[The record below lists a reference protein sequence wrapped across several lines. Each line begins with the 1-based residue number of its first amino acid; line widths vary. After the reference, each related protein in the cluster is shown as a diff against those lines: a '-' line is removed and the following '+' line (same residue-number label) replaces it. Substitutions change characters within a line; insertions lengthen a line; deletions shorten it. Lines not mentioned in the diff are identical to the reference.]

1 MGRYRPVA
9 NGRFIVGAGLYIET
23 MTQTPLQDSASTTAT
38 PSPPVAKQVPTERK
52 HHGDTFVDNYEWLRD
67 KESAEVVEH
76 LKAENAYQEAVTAHQ
91 EPLREAIFQEIKG
104 RTQET
109 DLSVPHRKDDWWYF
123 SRSVE
128 GKEYGIQCRVKAE
141 DTGNPVQDWTPPRVE
156 PGVDIPGEE
165 VLLDGNVE
173 AEGKPFFSVGGTAVT
188 VDGTLYAY
196 AVDNSGDER
205 FTLRI
210 KDLRTG
216 ELLPDVI
223 ENIFYGVSFSP
234 DGTRIFYTVV
244 DASWRPY
251 QVKAHTLGTPVEEDA
266 VVYQEDDAAMW
277 LGFELSADRR
287 YLVLGI
293 GCSEY
298 SETRLLR
305 FDDPAQELT
314 TVISR
319 NERVLYEAEPFLLPG
334 PDGAKTEKILLTHNR
349 SAVNSMVSLADPA
362 ELGKPLAEQ
371 QWATVVEHSDDV
383 RVNGAG
389 VTSTHLVVSIRKDT
403 IERVQVIGL
412 AGLGTAAQEPPVEP
426 AFDEELYTAG
436 VGGSDYEAPV
446 IRLGYTSYFTPSRV
460 YDFVLP
466 TPEKPAGE
474 LLLRK
479 ESPVLG
485 GYDGRDYVATREW
498 ATAADGTRIPLSVL
512 RHKAV
517 KQDSTAAGLVYG
529 YGSYE
534 LSMDPGFG
542 IARLS
547 LLDRG
552 VVFVIAHIRGGGEL
566 GRHWYED
573 GKKFTKKNTFTDFID
588 ATDWLAASGWVDPSR
603 IAALGG
609 SAGGLLMGAVANMA
623 PEKYAAIVAQV
634 PFVDPLTSI
643 LDPDLPL
650 SALEW
655 EEWGN
660 PITDP
665 EVYGYMKSYAPYENV
680 HRTAY
685 PKIAAVTSFNDTRV
699 LYVEPAKWVQEL
711 RNKTTGSQ
719 PIVMKIEM
727 DGGHGGASGR
737 YVQWRERAWDYAFI
751 ADSLGATELLPGA
764 GLK

>member
-1 MGRYRPVA
+1 
-9 NGRFIVGAGLYIET
+9 
-23 MTQTPLQDSASTTAT
+23 MTQTPLQDSATTSLT
-38 PSPPVAKQVPTERK
+38 PPVAKKVPHERT
-52 HHGDTFVDNYEWLRD
+52 HHGDTFVDNYEWLRE
-67 KESAEVVEH
+67 KESPEVVEH

-109 DLSVPHRKDDWWYF
+109 DLSVPNRKDGWWYF

-128 GKEYGIQCRVKAE
+128 GKEYGIQCRVRAQ
-141 DTGNPVQDWTPPRVE
+141 DTGNPVADWTPPAVE
-156 PGVDIPGEE
+156 AGVEIPGEE
-165 VLLDGNVE
+165 VLLDGNIE
-173 AEGKPFFSVGGTAVT
+173 AEGKPFFSVGGSAVT
-188 VDGTLYAY
+188 VDGNLYAY
-196 AVDNSGDER
+196 AVDNAGDER

-244 DASWRPY
+244 DDSWRPY
-251 QVKAHTLGTPVEEDA
+251 QVKSHVLGTPVTDDE
-266 VVYQEDDAAMW
+266 VIYQEDDVAMW
-277 LGFELSADRR
+277 LGFELSSDRR
-287 YLVLGI
+287 HLVLGI

-305 FDDPAQELT
+305 FDDPTATLT

-319 NERVLYEAEPFLLPG
+319 HERVLYEAEPFLLHGPG
-334 PDGAKTEKILLTHNR
+334 GEKQERIVITHNR
-349 SAVNSMVSLADPA
+349 NAVNSMVSLIDPA
-362 ELGKPLAEQ
+362 ELTKPLSEQ
-371 QWATVVEHSDDV
+371 HWSTVVGHSDDV

-389 VTSTHLVVSIRKDT
+389 VTSTHLIVSVRKDT
-403 IERVQVIGL
+403 IERVQVMGL
-412 AGLGTAAQEPPVEP
+412 AGLGTPAQEAPVEP

-466 TPEKPAGE
+466 TPAQPAGE

-485 GYDGRDYVATREW
+485 GYDGNDYVATREW
-498 ATAADGTRIPLSVL
+498 ADAADGTRIPLSVL
-512 RHKAV
+512 RHKSV

-534 LSMDPGFG
+534 MSMDPGFG

-552 VVFVIAHIRGGGEL
+552 LVFVIAHIRGGGEQ

-573 GKKFTKKNTFTDFID
+573 GKKLTKKNTFTDFVD
-588 ATDWLAASGWVDPSR
+588 ATDWLAGSGWVDPSR

-609 SAGGLLMGAVANMA
+609 SAGGLLIGAVANLA
-623 PEKYAAIVAQV
+623 PEKYAAVLAQV
-634 PFVDPLTSI
+634 PFVDALTTI
-643 LDPDLPL
+643 LDPELPL

-665 EVYGYMKSYAPYENV
+665 EVYAYMKSYSPYENV
-680 HRTAY
+680 RAVAY
-685 PKIAAVTSFNDTRV
+685 PKVAAVTSFNDTRV

-711 RNKTTGSQ
+711 RNKTTGTE
-719 PIVMKIEM
+719 PVVMKIEM

-751 ADSLGATELLPGA
+751 ADSLGAVELLPGA

>member
-1 MGRYRPVA
+1 
-9 NGRFIVGAGLYIET
+9 
-23 MTQTPLQDSASTTAT
+23 MTSTPLQNSASTPASAT
-38 PSPPVAKQVPTERK
+38 TPPVAKKVPTDRT
-52 HHGDTFVDNYEWLRD
+52 HHGDTYVDNYEWLRD

-76 LKAENAYQEAVTAHQ
+76 LKAENAYQESVTAHQ

-109 DLSVPHRKDDWWYF
+109 DLSVPHRKDGWWYF

-128 GKEYGIQCRVKAE
+128 GKEYGIQCRVRAS
-141 DTGNPVQDWTPPRVE
+141 DTNDRIADWTPPAVE
-156 PGVDIPGEE
+156 PGVEIPGEE

-234 DGTRIFYTVV
+234 DGSRLFYTVV
-244 DASWRPY
+244 DDSWRPY
-251 QVKAHTLGTPVEEDA
+251 QVKAHVLGTPVSEDT
-266 VVYQEDDAAMW
+266 VIYQEDDTAMW
-277 LGFELSADRR
+277 LGFELSSDRR

-305 FDDPAQELT
+305 FDDTAQELT

-319 NERVLYEAEPFLLPG
+319 DERVLYEAEPFLLEG
-334 PDGAKTEKILLTHNR
+334 PDGAKAEKILLTHNR
-349 SAVNSMVSLADPA
+349 GAINSMVSLADPA
-362 ELGKPLAEQ
+362 ELAKPLAEQ
-371 QWATVVEHSDDV
+371 NWQTVVEHSDDV
-383 RVNGAG
+383 RVNGAS
-389 VTSTHLVVSIRKDT
+389 VTSTHLIASIRKDT
-403 IERVQVIGL
+403 IERVQVMGL
-412 AGLGTAAQEPPVEP
+412 AGLGTPAQQAPVEP

-446 IRLGYTSYFTPSRV
+446 IRLGYTSYFTPSRI

-466 TPEKPAGE
+466 TAEQPSGE

-485 GYDGRDYVATREW
+485 GYDGSDYVATREW

-512 RHKAV
+512 RHKDIR
-517 KQDSTAAGLVYG
+517 QDSTAAGLVYG

-573 GKKFTKKNTFTDFID
+573 GKKLTKKNTFTDFVD
-588 ATDWLAASGWVDPSR
+588 ATDWLASSGWVDPAR

-609 SAGGLLMGAVANMA
+609 SAGGLLMGAIANMA
-623 PEKYAAIVAQV
+623 PEKYKAVVAQV

-660 PITDP
+660 PITDAD
-665 EVYGYMKSYAPYENV
+665 VYAYMKSYSPYENV
-680 HRTAY
+680 RDVAY

-711 RNKTTGSQ
+711 RNRTTGSE
-719 PIVMKIEM
+719 PILMKIEM

>member
-1 MGRYRPVA
+1 
-9 NGRFIVGAGLYIET
+9 
-23 MTQTPLQDSASTTAT
+23 MTQTPLQPSPETTPAA
-38 PSPPVAKQVPTERK
+38 PSEANAVPPVARKVPKERT
-52 HHGDTFVDNYEWLRD
+52 HHGDTFVDPYEWLRD
-67 KESAEVVEH
+67 KESADVVDL
-76 LKAENAYQEAVTAHQ
+76 LKAENAYQEAITAHQ

-109 DLSVPHRKDDWWYF
+109 DLSVPHRKDEWWYF

-128 GKEYGIQCRVKAE
+128 GKAYGIQSRVRAQ
-141 DTGNPVQDWTPPRVE
+141 DTGNPIADWTPPTVE
-156 PGVDIPGEE
+156 AGVEIPGEQ

-173 AEGKPFFSVGGTAVT
+173 AEGKPFFSVGGSAVT
-188 VDGTLYAY
+188 KDGNLYAY

-223 ENIFYGVSFSP
+223 ENVFYGVAFDP
-234 DGTRIFYTVV
+234 DGSRIFYTVV
-244 DASWRPY
+244 DDSWRPY
-251 QVKAHTLGTPVEEDA
+251 QVKAHVLGTPVTEDQ
-266 VVYQEDDAAMW
+266 VIYQEDDVAMW
-277 LGFELSADRR
+277 LGFELSSDRR
-287 YLVLGI
+287 YLVLSI

-305 FDDPAQELT
+305 FDDPTAELT
-314 TVISR
+314 TVLSR
-319 NERVLYEAEPFLLPG
+319 DSRVLYEAEPFLLPTPEG
-334 PDGAKTEKILLTHNR
+334 FAERVLITHNR
-349 SAVNSMVSLADPA
+349 DAVNSMVSIVDPA
-362 ELGKPLAEQ
+362 ELAKPLAEQ
-371 QWATVVEHSDDV
+371 HWTAVVEHSDDV

-389 VTSTHLVVSIRKDT
+389 VTATHLIVSVRKDT
-403 IERVQVIGL
+403 IERVQVIAL
-412 AGLGTAAQEPPVEP
+412 AGLGTDRQQAPVEP

-436 VGGSDYEAPV
+436 VGGADYNAPV

-466 TPEKPAGE
+466 TADLPSGD

-485 GYDGRDYVATREW
+485 GYSASDYVATREW
-498 ATAADGTRIPLSVL
+498 ATAEDGTRIPLSVL
-512 RHKAV
+512 RHASV
-517 KQDSTAAGLVYG
+517 QRDSSAAGLVYG

-534 LSMDPGFG
+534 MSMDPGFG
-542 IARLS
+542 VARLS

-573 GKKFTKKNTFTDFID
+573 GKKLKKKNTFTDFVA
-588 ATDWLAASGWVDPSR
+588 ATDWLAGSGLVSPSR
-603 IAALGG
+603 IAAMGG
-609 SAGGLLMGAVANMA
+609 SAGGLLMGAVANLA
-623 PEKYAAIVAQV
+623 PEKYAAILAQV
-634 PFVDPLTSI
+634 PFVDALTTI

-665 EVYGYMKSYAPYENV
+665 EVYAYMKSYTPYENV
-680 HRTAY
+680 RSVAY

-699 LYVEPAKWVQEL
+699 LYVEPAKWVQAL
-711 RNKTTGSQ
+711 RAVSVGSE
-719 PIVMKIEM
+719 PVVMKIEM

-737 YVQWRERAWDYAFI
+737 YVQWRERAWDYAFV
-751 ADSLGATELLPGA
+751 ADSLGAVDLLPGA
-764 GLK
+764 GLKK

>member
-1 MGRYRPVA
+1 
-9 NGRFIVGAGLYIET
+9 
-23 MTQTPLQDSASTTAT
+23 MTQTPLQDSAAT
-38 PSPPVAKQVPTERK
+38 SAPMPPVAKKVPTERR
-52 HHGDTFVDNYEWLRD
+52 HHGDVFVDNYEWLRD
-67 KESAEVVEH
+67 KESQEVVEH

-109 DLSVPHRKDDWWYF
+109 DLSVPHRKDGWWYF

-128 GKEYGIQCRVKAE
+128 GKEYGIHCRVRAADTE
-141 DTGNPVQDWTPPRVE
+141 DKIADWTPPAVQ
-156 PGVDIPGEE
+156 PGVGIPGEE
-165 VLLDGNVE
+165 ILLDGNVE
-173 AEGKPFFSVGGTAVT
+173 AEGKPFFSVGGSAVT
-188 VDGTLYAY
+188 VDGNLYAY

-223 ENIFYGVSFSP
+223 ENIFYGVAFSP
-234 DGTRIFYTVV
+234 DGTRLFYTVV
-244 DASWRPY
+244 DDSWRPY
-251 QVKAHTLGTPVEEDA
+251 QVKAHTLGTPVADD
-266 VVYQEDDAAMW
+266 VVIYQEDDAAMW
-277 LGFELSADRR
+277 LGFELSSDRR

-305 FDDPAQELT
+305 FDDPAQEVT
-314 TVISR
+314 TVIPR
-319 NERVLYEAEPFLLPG
+319 DERVLYEAEPFLLPG
-334 PDGAKTEKILLTHNR
+334 PDGQKSERILITHNR
-349 SAVNSMVSLADPA
+349 GAVNSMVSLADPA
-362 ELGKPLAEQ
+362 GLAKPLAEQ
-371 QWATVVEHSDDV
+371 EWVTVVEHSDDV

-403 IERVQVIGL
+403 IERVQFIGL
-412 AGLGTAAQEPPVEP
+412 AGLGTPAQEVPVEP

-466 TPEKPAGE
+466 TEDKPAGE

-485 GYDGRDYVATREW
+485 GYDGNDYIATREW
-498 ATAADGTRIPLSVL
+498 ADAADGTRIPLSVL

-534 LSMDPGFG
+534 MSMDPGFG

-566 GRHWYED
+566 GRHWYEN
-573 GKKFTKKNTFTDFID
+573 GKKLEKKNTFTDFVD
-588 ATDWLAASGWVDPSR
+588 ATDWLADSGWVDPTR

-623 PEKYAAIVAQV
+623 PEKYAVIVAQV

-643 LDPDLPL
+643 LDPELPL

-665 EVYGYMKSYAPYENV
+665 AAYAYMKSYSPYENV
-680 HRTAY
+680 RAAAY

-711 RNKTTGSQ
+711 RNKTTGTE

>member
-1 MGRYRPVA
+1 
-9 NGRFIVGAGLYIET
+9 
-23 MTQTPLQDSASTTAT
+23 MTQTPLQDSAAT
-38 PSPPVAKQVPTERK
+38 SAPTPPVAKKVPTERR
-52 HHGDTFVDNYEWLRD
+52 HHGDVFVDNYEWLRD
-67 KESAEVVEH
+67 KESQEVVEH

-109 DLSVPHRKDDWWYF
+109 DLSVPHRKDGWWYF

-128 GKEYGIQCRVKAE
+128 GKEYGIHCRVRAADTE
-141 DTGNPVQDWTPPRVE
+141 DKIADWTPPAVQ
-156 PGVDIPGEE
+156 PGVGIPGEE
-165 VLLDGNVE
+165 ILLDGNVE
-173 AEGKPFFSVGGTAVT
+173 AEGKPFFSVGGSAVT
-188 VDGTLYAY
+188 VDGNLYAY

-223 ENIFYGVSFSP
+223 ENIFYGVAFSP
-234 DGTRIFYTVV
+234 DGTRLFYTVV
-244 DASWRPY
+244 DDSWRPY
-251 QVKAHTLGTPVEEDA
+251 QVKAHTLGTPVADD
-266 VVYQEDDAAMW
+266 VVIYQEDDAAMW
-277 LGFELSADRR
+277 LGFELSSDRR

-305 FDDPAQELT
+305 FDDPAQEVT
-314 TVISR
+314 TVIPR
-319 NERVLYEAEPFLLPG
+319 DERVLYEAEPFLLPG
-334 PDGAKTEKILLTHNR
+334 PDGQKSERILITHNR
-349 SAVNSMVSLADPA
+349 GAVNSMVSLADPA
-362 ELGKPLAEQ
+362 GLAKPLAEQ
-371 QWATVVEHSDDV
+371 EWVTVVEHSDDV

-403 IERVQVIGL
+403 IERVQFIGL
-412 AGLGTAAQEPPVEP
+412 AGLGTPAQEVPVEP

-466 TPEKPAGE
+466 TEDKPAGE

-485 GYDGRDYVATREW
+485 GYDGSDYAATREW
-498 ATAADGTRIPLSVL
+498 ADAADGTRIPLSVL

-534 LSMDPGFG
+534 MSMDPGFG

-566 GRHWYED
+566 GRHWYEN
-573 GKKFTKKNTFTDFID
+573 GKKLEKKNTFTDFVD
-588 ATDWLAASGWVDPSR
+588 ATDWLADSGWVDPTR

-623 PEKYAAIVAQV
+623 PEKYAVIVAQV

-643 LDPDLPL
+643 LDPELPL

-665 EVYGYMKSYAPYENV
+665 AAYAYMKSYSPYENV
-680 HRTAY
+680 RAAAY

-711 RNKTTGSQ
+711 RNKTTGTE
-719 PIVMKIEM
+719 PIVMKIEL

>member
-1 MGRYRPVA
+1 
-9 NGRFIVGAGLYIET
+9 
-23 MTQTPLQDSASTTAT
+23 MTQTPLQDSAATA
-38 PSPPVAKQVPTERK
+38 VPTPPAAKKIPSERL

-67 KESAEVVEH
+67 KESAEVVGH

-109 DLSVPHRKDDWWYF
+109 DLSVPHRKDGWWYF
-123 SRSVE
+123 SRSAE
-128 GKEYGIQCRVKAE
+128 GKEYGIQCRVRAA
-141 DTGNPVQDWTPPRVE
+141 DTGDKIADWTPPAVQ
-156 PGVDIPGEE
+156 PGVGIPGEE
-165 VLLDGNVE
+165 ILLDGNIE
-173 AEGKPFFSVGGTAVT
+173 AEGQPFFSVGGSAVT
-188 VDGTLYAY
+188 VDGNLYAY

-223 ENIFYGVSFSP
+223 ENIFYGVAFSP

-244 DASWRPY
+244 DDSWRPY
-251 QVKAHTLGTPVEEDA
+251 QVKAHTLGTPVAED
-266 VVYQEDDAAMW
+266 VVIYQEDDAAMW
-277 LGFELSADRR
+277 LGFELSSDRR

-319 NERVLYEAEPFLLPG
+319 NERVLYEAEPFVLTG
-334 PDGAKTEKILLTHNR
+334 PDGTASERILLTHNR
-349 SAVNSMVSLADPA
+349 GAINSMVSLADPA
-362 ELGKPLAEQ
+362 ELTRPLSEQ
-371 QWATVVEHSDDV
+371 DWATVVGHSDDV

-389 VTSTHLVVSIRKDT
+389 VTSTHLIVSIRKDT

-412 AGLGTAAQEPPVEP
+412 DGLGTPAQEAPVEP

-446 IRLGYTSYFTPSRV
+446 IRLGYTSYFTPSRI

-466 TPEKPAGE
+466 TPEVPAGE

-485 GYDGRDYVATREW
+485 GYDGSDYVATREW

-534 LSMDPGFG
+534 MSMDPGFG

-566 GRHWYED
+566 GRHWYEN
-573 GKKFTKKNTFTDFID
+573 GKKLTKKNTFTDFVD
-588 ATDWLAASGWVDPSR
+588 ATDWLAASGWVDPAR

-623 PEKYAAIVAQV
+623 PEKYAVIVAQV

-643 LDPDLPL
+643 LDPELPL

-665 EVYGYMKSYAPYENV
+665 HVYEYMKSYSPYENV
-680 HRTAY
+680 RPAAY

-711 RNKTTGSQ
+711 RNKTTGTE
-719 PIVMKIEM
+719 PIIMKIEM

-751 ADSLGATELLPGA
+751 ADSLGATDLLPGA